1 MDPAQAAIR
10 DFMRSPEHRDNVLD
24 AGYHRMGVGAATGDS
39 GLIMLTVVFTD

>member
-10 DFMRSPEHRDNVLD
+10 DFMRSPEHRDNVLN
-24 AGYHRMGVGAATGDS
+24 ASYHRIGVGAAADTS